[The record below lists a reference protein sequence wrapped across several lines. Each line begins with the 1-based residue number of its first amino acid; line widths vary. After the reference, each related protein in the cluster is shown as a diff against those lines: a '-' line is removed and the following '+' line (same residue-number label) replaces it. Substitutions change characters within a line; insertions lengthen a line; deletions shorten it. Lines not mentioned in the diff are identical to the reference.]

1 MACLENI
8 FMQSVQLKYE
18 FSYQIFKMG
27 LVLTRQSEVETMA
40 TSSDDDLF
48 ITPNTFTNIS
58 LPDFDIADLLP
69 YLDVPPCCPLDT
81 DEHSSEG
88 KKKRNITVVSDVEL
102 AKRNEARIPE
112 GTKWSTDWCV
122 RTWSEWAE
130 ERRSSNATVTSD
142 LYAVVNSNVLT
153 SSNVELN
160 YWLSKFV
167 VEVREKI
174 HWGSRIRLTLCTS
187 CAVAFSDI

>member
-1 MACLENI
+1 
-8 FMQSVQLKYE
+8 MQSVQLKYE

-27 LVLTRQSEVETMA
+27 LVLTQQSGVETMA

-69 YLDVPPCCPLDT
+69 DLDVPPCCTLDT
-81 DEHSSEG
+81 NEHSSEG
-88 KKKRNITVVSDVEL
+88 KKKRNISVVSDVEL

-122 RTWSEWAE
+122 RTWNEWAE
-130 ERRSSNATVTSD
+130 ERRSSNINATVTSD

-153 SSNVELN
+153 KKSTGGTVS
-160 YWLSKFV
+160 
-167 VEVREKI
+167 
-174 HWGSRIRLTLCTS
+174 
-187 CAVAFSDI
+187 A